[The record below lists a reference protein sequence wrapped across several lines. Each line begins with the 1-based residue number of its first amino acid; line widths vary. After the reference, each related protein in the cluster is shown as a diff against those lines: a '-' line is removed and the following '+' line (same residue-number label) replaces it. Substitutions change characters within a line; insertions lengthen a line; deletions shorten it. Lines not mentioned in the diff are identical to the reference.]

1 MRKTKTAQA
10 FPTDNIKDH
19 GEGIRQ
25 DPFFLRFGGDHN
37 EAWCSSDWA
46 GKHANP
52 MFPSGE
58 ITVAQRMIATLHKS
72 GVTQIAVITGP
83 DDKKMEKQLAQY
95 GVYFLQNP
103 QPEKRIHRLRSAF
116 VTCPVNVSG
125 FI

>member
-1 MRKTKTAQA
+1 M
-10 FPTDNIKDH
+10 
-19 GEGIRQ
+19 
-25 DPFFLRFGGDHN
+25 L
-37 EAWCSSDWA
+37 
-46 GKHANP
+46 
-52 MFPSGE
+52 PSGE

-72 GVTQIAVITGP
+72 GLTQIAVITGP

-103 QPEKRIHRLRSAF
+103 QPEKRIHRLRWAF

>member
-1 MRKTKTAQA
+1 MKLGAVLIAT
-10 FPTDNIKDH
+10 
-19 GEGIRQ
+19 
-25 DPFFLRFGGDHN
+25 
-37 EAWCSSDWA
+37 

-103 QPEKRIHRLRSAF
+103 QPEKEDASIDMGLRYLSGKCECVCTRACAPSALG
-116 VTCPVNVSG
+116 PEMDL
-125 FI
+125 